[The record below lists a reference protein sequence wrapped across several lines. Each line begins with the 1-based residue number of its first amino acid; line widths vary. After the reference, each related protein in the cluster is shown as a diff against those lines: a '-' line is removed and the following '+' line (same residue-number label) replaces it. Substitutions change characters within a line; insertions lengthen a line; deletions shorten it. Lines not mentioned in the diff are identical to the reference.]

1 MLQLEAYLT
10 IVIHD
15 RKTFIVQATCGYPIK
30 PFRIQLYQLDRFIIV
45 NDFFLSTE
53 TV

>member
-1 MLQLEAYLT
+1 MLQTEVWLT
-10 IVIHD
+10 IVIYD
-15 RKTFIVQATCGYPIK
+15 RKTFIVQATGAYPIK
-30 PFRIQLYQLDRFIIV
+30 PFRIQLYQLDHFIIV